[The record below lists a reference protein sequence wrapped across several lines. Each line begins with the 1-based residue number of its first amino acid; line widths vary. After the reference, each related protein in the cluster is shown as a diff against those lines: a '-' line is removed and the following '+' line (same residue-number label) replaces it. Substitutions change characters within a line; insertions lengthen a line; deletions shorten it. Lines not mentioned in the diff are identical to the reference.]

1 MYAVSVESVLS
12 GHENW
17 VYGVHWQPAQYTG
30 MNRDLLEIVV
40 WIYNTFDNN
49 LSILNDFTKFLKESC
64 WYYLE

>member
-17 VYGVHWQPAQYTG
+17 VYGVHWQPAQHTG

-49 LSILNDFTKFLKESC
+49 FLILNDFTKNLKESC